1 MGNAIELRG
10 ISKSFGSVAA
20 NKNINLTVE
29 KGEILALLGENGS
42 GKTTLMN
49 MLSGI
54 YMPDSGS
61 IFVDGKKVSINS
73 PEQSAKLGIGMV
85 HQHFKLVERFTALE
99 NIRLGLKTGGK
110 FLLGKDTRIEAHE
123 EYNGVCFHPHIK
135 IGNHV
140 IINPLC
146 HIGCI
151 DSVTIG
157 DYVVLSERCLVIDH
171 THGDVSYEHLSLYER
186 ERPLVSKGK
195 VVIEDYVWMGE
206 NSVVMSGVTVGHNSL
221 IGANAVVTKDIPPY
235 SIVAGNPARI
245 LRTLEPPTQD

>member
-1 MGNAIELRG
+1 MATETPEVQELARLMR
-10 ISKSFGSVAA
+10 IPATLV
-20 NKNINLTVE
+20 VE
-29 KGEILALLGENGS
+29 VMEV
-42 GKTTLMN
+42 
-49 MLSGI
+49 
-54 YMPDSGS
+54 
-61 IFVDGKKVSINS
+61 F
-73 PEQSAKLGIGMV
+73 
-85 HQHFKLVERFTALE
+85 QHCDPYLNRH
-99 NIRLGLKTGGK
+99 
-110 FLLGKDTRIEAHE
+110 D
-123 EYNGVCFHPHIK
+123 
-135 IGNHV
+135 V

-157 DYVVLSERCLVIDH
+157 DFVVLSERCLVIDH

-245 LRTLEPPTQD
+245 LRTLEPPTKD

>member
-1 MGNAIELRG
+1 MLTLDCHTIREIAHQPKMWRETFGVVSANRAG
-10 ISKSFGSVAA
+10 IQKFFAA
-20 NKNINLTVE
+20 N
-29 KGEILALLGENGS
+29 G
-42 GKTTLMN
+42 
-49 MLSGI
+49 
-54 YMPDSGS
+54 
-61 IFVDGKKVSINS
+61 
-73 PEQSAKLGIGMV
+73 
-85 HQHFKLVERFTALE
+85 
-99 NIRLGLKTGGK
+99 
-110 FLLGKDTRIEAHE
+110 LGKDTRIEAHE
-123 EYNGVCFHPHIK
+123 EYNGVRFHPHIK

-245 LRTLEPPTQD
+245 LRTLEPPTKD

>member
-1 MGNAIELRG
+1 MKKLILFLIDMLMWIPGLIFNEKIAYIFTFLSDTFYGSYIRHRFKRASHIKMFGHPIVLRG
-10 ISKSFGSVAA
+10 GKC
-20 NKNINLTVE
+20 VE
-29 KGEILALLGENGS
+29 VGEG
-42 GKTTLMN
+42 
-49 MLSGI
+49 
-54 YMPDSGS
+54 
-61 IFVDGKKVSINS
+61 VS
-73 PEQSAKLGIGMV
+73 
-85 HQHFKLVERFTALE
+85 
-99 NIRLGLKTGGK
+99 
-110 FLLGKDTRIEAHE
+110 LGKDTRIEAHE
-123 EYNGVCFHPHIK
+123 EYNGVRFHPRIK

-157 DYVVLSERCLVIDH
+157 NYVVLSERCLVIDH

-235 SIVAGNPARI
+235 SIVVGNPARI